1 MSTKSAIAN
10 CKKRERQLIES
21 NLVLKKEIVAEERP
35 NHEAVKILMRRYE
48 KFRGGISYL
57 NDNFTSTLK
66 YESDQLRQLEERL
79 EKDLNFL
86 ENEVGVLDAK
96 LQERQN
102 QVYVL
107 NNYKD
112 KEYPVKAIRIGELLT
127 EIDQVELA
135 NDDEYYDLERVIDDE
150 LQKLSRE
157 GNQEQTSI
165 KESALNSV
173 LNQMHP
179 SLKEMAKQNQVMQ
192 AEIDYHKEQIASLSL
207 NVESLRQ
214 EVKQLL
220 AHPKTNVRLQIF
232 PELFKYETKCTP
244 DMDVVLDIPRAELLP
259 I

>member
-1 MSTKSAIAN
+1 LARLTTTENDETEKTQLLELQIMSTKSAIAN

-66 YESDQLRQLEERL
+66 YESDQLKQLEERL
-79 EKDLNFL
+79 EKDLSFL
-86 ENEVGVLDAK
+86 ENEVGVLDTK

-157 GNQEQTSI
+157 GI
-165 KESALNSV
+165 
-173 LNQMHP
+173 
-179 SLKEMAKQNQVMQ
+179 
-192 AEIDYHKEQIASLSL
+192 LSYL
-207 NVESLRQ
+207 W
-214 EVKQLL
+214 
-220 AHPKTNVRLQIF
+220 
-232 PELFKYETKCTP
+232 
-244 DMDVVLDIPRAELLP
+244 
-259 I
+259 